1 MNTVPLQLVTIISE
15 SVVEQKL
22 IADIKSCGA
31 KGYSVGHVHGEGVTG
46 KHSLDLN
53 GPSIRLETV
62 VTEKVAQAIIDM
74 LAAKYFNRYAT
85 VAWMTAA
92 QVARP
97 DRF

>member
-1 MNTVPLQLVTIISE
+1 MNTVPLQLVTIVSE

-22 IADIKSCGA
+22 INDIKACGA
-31 KGYSVGHVHGEGVTG
+31 KGYSVGQVHGEGVTG

-62 VTEKVAQAIIDM
+62 VTEKVAAAIFDM
-74 LAAKYFNRYAT
+74 LSAKYFNTYAT
-85 VAWMTAA
+85 VAWITPA

>member
-22 IADIKSCGA
+22 IADIKTCGA
-31 KGYSVGHVHGEGVTG
+31 KGYSVGQVHGEGATG

-62 VTEKVAQAIIDM
+62 VTEKVATAIFDM
-74 LAAKYFNRYAT
+74 LSVKYFNNYAT
-85 VAWMTAA
+85 VAWITPA